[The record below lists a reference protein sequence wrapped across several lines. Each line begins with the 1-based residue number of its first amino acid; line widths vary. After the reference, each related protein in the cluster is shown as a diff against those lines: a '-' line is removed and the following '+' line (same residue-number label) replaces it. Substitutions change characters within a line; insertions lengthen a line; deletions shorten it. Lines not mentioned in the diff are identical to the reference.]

1 MFKDAGFKEIK
12 DEYHIRYTF
21 NPKGRFEEFISKDRL
36 QMSDENG
43 SLSKDNEIE
52 LKKHR
57 VANWRKQVEKQ
68 TLLSSNFTRE
78 TYYSLSHFHDPNLDA
93 VKENINGV
101 CKFLE

>member
-1 MFKDAGFKEIK
+1 MNRHGI
-12 DEYHIRYTF
+12 
-21 NPKGRFEEFISKDRL
+21 PKGSPNEFRFEKIRD
-36 QMSDENG
+36 QD
-43 SLSKDNEIE
+43 EIE